1 MISDRIVRKKKVMK
15 TIKRIL
21 KKFFR
26 LVGLKVNRY
35 DSLDPDSVLLQ
46 KFLISREIDLV
57 LDVGANTGQYASMLR
72 GLGYKNKIIS
82 FEPQEEAYLSLS
94 ENSTKDQ
101 LWEIAPRSAIGAE
114 DGEIE
119 INLSKNSVSSSVLP
133 ILDSLIE
140 YAPETEYFGRETV
153 PLFKLDTITQ
163 PYSIES
169 FKSILLKIDVQGFEK
184 SVIQG
189 SLETLPIVNALQLE
203 LSLVPLYENQ
213 VLLYEMIGMLDNL
226 GFEVYGI
233 TPGFTDIKT
242 GRMLQVDGIFIRK
255 S

>member
-1 MISDRIVRKKKVMK
+1 MK
-15 TIKRIL
+15 IIRRIL
-21 KKFFR
+21 KKIFR
-26 LVGLKVNRY
+26 LVGLKVSRY
-35 DSLDPDSVLLQ
+35 NPLDPDSVLLQ
-46 KFLISREIDLV
+46 QFLVNQKVDLV

-82 FEPQEEAYLSLS
+82 FEPQKEAYLSLS
-94 ENSTKDQ
+94 ENSTKDK
-101 LWEIAPRSAIGAE
+101 LWDIAPRGAIGAE
-114 DGEIE
+114 DGEIT

-140 YAPETEYFGRETV
+140 YAPETEYFGKETV
-153 PLFKLDTITQ
+153 PLFKLDTITK

-169 FKSILLKIDVQGFEK
+169 FSSILLKIDVQGFEK

-189 SLETLPIVNALQLE
+189 SLEILPIVNALQLE

-226 GFEVYGI
+226 GFEIYGI
-233 TPGFTDIKT
+233 IPGFTDIRT
-242 GRMLQVDGIFIRK
+242 GRMLQVDGIFTRK
-255 S
+255 P

>member
-1 MISDRIVRKKKVMK
+1 MK
-15 TIKRIL
+15 IIRRIL
-21 KKFFR
+21 KKIFR
-26 LVGLKVNRY
+26 LVGLKVSRY

-46 KFLISREIDLV
+46 KFLISQEIDLV

-82 FEPQEEAYLSLS
+82 FEPQEAAYLSLS
-94 ENSTKDQ
+94 KNSTEDK
-101 LWEIAPRSAIGAE
+101 LWDIAPRSAIGAE

-140 YAPETEYFGRETV
+140 YAPETEYFGKETV
-153 PLFKLDTITQ
+153 PLFKLDTITK

-169 FKSILLKIDVQGFEK
+169 FNSILLKIDVQGFEK

-189 SLETLPIVNALQLE
+189 SLEILPIVNALQLE

-213 VLLYEMIGMLDNL
+213 VLLYEMIGILSNL

-233 TPGFTDIKT
+233 IPGFTDTKT
-242 GRMLQVDGIFIRK
+242 GRILQVDGIFTRK